1 MSCRRGNIAVLPAI
15 WSVLVV
21 SGCGWSGSSSTGLG
35 SLLRVAGA
43 QAMGGSISD
52 PPDQIPA
59 TVAPSTN
66 SNIIFPGVSN
76 KALAGVVGPNANAAA
91 IGVPGDDGFWLVP
104 ALAPDTV
111 NTDSYDFNTQ
121 ISFSPALGH
130 SSLLQHNAADGSTT
144 LTLAFR
150 AVDDRGQFGEARTSD
165 LKVQLNDF
173 TGKSLVVSLIWDS
186 PVDLDLHVLVPT
198 SAGYTEVWSKEPA
211 ATPAIVATA
220 TTPAS
225 AADGVLDFDSNA
237 ACTIDNRDQE
247 DVVWTG
253 TPPSGH
259 YIVRVEAF
267 SLCGLDSAGWHAL
280 AYVPASA
287 DAGADTTLGEASGI
301 LTEASTRGAHG
312 AGAGIT
318 AFEFDYP

>member
-1 MSCRRGNIAVLPAI
+1 MACRSGKIAVLPVI

-21 SGCGWSGSSSTGLG
+21 SGCEWSGSSATGLG

-43 QAMGGSISD
+43 QAMGGSITD

-59 TVAPSTN
+59 TVAPTT
-66 SNIIFPGVSN
+66 SNNLIFPGVSN
-76 KALAGVVGPNANAAA
+76 KVLSGVVGPNATAAA

-104 ALAPDTV
+104 ALDTV
-111 NTDSYDFNTQ
+111 NTDSSSFRAQ
-121 ISFSPALGH
+121 LSFSPALGQ
-130 SSLLQHNAADGSTT
+130 SPLLQHDAADGFTT
-144 LTLAFR
+144 VTLAFR
-150 AVDDRGQFGEARTSD
+150 AVDDKGRFGVAITSD
-165 LKVQLNDF
+165 LRVQLNDF

-186 PVDLDLHVLVPT
+186 PVDLDLHVLVPAP
-198 SAGYTEVWSKEPA
+198 AGYTEVWSKEPA
-211 ATPAIVATA
+211 ATPAIAATA
-220 TTPAS
+220 TTTAS

-253 TPPSGH
+253 TPPGGH

-267 SLCGLDSAGWHAL
+267 SLCGLVSAGWHAL

-287 DAGADTTLGEASGI
+287 GAGADTTLGEASGI